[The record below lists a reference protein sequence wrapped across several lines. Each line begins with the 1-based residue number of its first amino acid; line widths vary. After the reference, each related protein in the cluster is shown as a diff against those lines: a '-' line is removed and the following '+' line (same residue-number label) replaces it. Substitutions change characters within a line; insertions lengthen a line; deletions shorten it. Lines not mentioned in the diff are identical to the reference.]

1 MPGDIPTIVLF
12 ITPVGGVVPGDIPT
26 IVLFIDPGG
35 DAVETPEG
43 AGATLARAFPQAG
56 Q

>member
-1 MPGDIPTIVLF
+1 
-12 ITPVGGVVPGDIPT
+12 VGGVIPGDIPT

-35 DAVETPEG
+35 DDFETPEG
-43 AGATLARAFPQAG
+43 AGAALARGLPHAG